1 MTSGSKPVTG
11 SQKTYMSYIYVIYD
25 LCGQKDR
32 TLGSGAAAGITAAA
46 LAVAV
51 AVVTVVAVAAVVA
64 AAAVAAAAAMADRAS
79 VQSVLGLS
87 MEASS
92 SRSEMG
98 RRTAE
103 VQVPQPDQDR
113 CSGQC

>member
-1 MTSGSKPVTG
+1 
-11 SQKTYMSYIYVIYD
+11 MSYVIYD
-25 LCGQKDR
+25 LCQKDR
-32 TLGSGAAAGITAAA
+32 TLGSGVAAGITAAA

>member
-1 MTSGSKPVTG
+1 
-11 SQKTYMSYIYVIYD
+11 MSYIYVIYD

-32 TLGSGAAAGITAAA
+32 TLGSGVAAGITAAA

-51 AVVTVVAVAAVVA
+51 AVVTVVVVAAVVA
-64 AAAVAAAAAMADRAS
+64 AEVVAAVAAAAADRAS
-79 VQSVLGLS
+79 VRSVLVLS

-103 VQVPQPDQDR
+103 VRVPPPGQDR
-113 CSGQC
+113 RPGQG